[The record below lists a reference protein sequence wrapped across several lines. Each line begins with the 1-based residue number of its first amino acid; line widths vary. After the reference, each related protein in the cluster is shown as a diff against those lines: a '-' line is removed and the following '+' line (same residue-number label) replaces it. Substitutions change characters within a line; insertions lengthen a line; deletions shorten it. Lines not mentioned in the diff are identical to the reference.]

1 MNSSPDRPVVPP
13 LIVISFGILAVSTAS
28 IFIRYAQEMVPSLVI
43 AAWRLTIATLV
54 LAPFALTRNRRELS
68 GLQGREWLLALIA
81 GIFLALHFA
90 TWITSLEYTSVASSV
105 VLVTTTPLWVAL
117 FAPFT
122 IKEPITRLI
131 LLGMLL
137 ALVGGITIGLSDTCV
152 LIGGQLTCPSLTEF
166 IRGSAFFGDL
176 LAVAGAIMAAGYVI
190 IGRNLRGKM
199 SLVPYIFLV
208 YGMAAVVLIGI
219 MLLSGE
225 QAFGY
230 PVSAYVWLLLLALIP
245 QLLGHSS
252 FNWALRYLSAAYVSI
267 TLLGEPIGTTIL
279 AFFLLGET
287 PSALKIFGAILILL
301 GIYIASQSEIRRKR
315 LSAILEGVRET

>member
-1 MNSSPDRPVVPP
+1 MKTTLSRPIISP

-28 IFIRYAQEMVPSLVI
+28 IFVRYAQESVPSLVI
-43 AAWRLTIATLV
+43 AAWRLAIATLV
-54 LAPFALTRNRRELS
+54 LAPIAYTRHRRELAQ
-68 GLQGREWLLALIA
+68 LQGKAWLLALGA

-90 TWITSLEYTSVASSV
+90 TWITSLEYTTVASSV

-117 FAPFT
+117 LAPVT

-131 LLGMLL
+131 IFGMLI
-137 ALVGGITIGLSDTCV
+137 ALVGGIIIGLSDTCQISNSRLV
-152 LIGGQLTCPSLTEF
+152 CPPFVDF
-166 IRGSAFFGDL
+166 IRGSAFIGDL
-176 LAVAGAIMAAGYVI
+176 LAVAGAIMAAGYVL
-190 IGRNLRGKM
+190 IGRRLRGSM
-199 SLVPYIFLV
+199 SLVGYIFLV
-208 YGMAAVVLIGI
+208 YGMAAVVLVAI

-225 QAFGY
+225 PAFGY
-230 PVSAYVWLLLLALIP
+230 PSSAYLWLILLALIP

-279 AFFLLGET
+279 AYFLLDET

-301 GIYIASQSEIRRKR
+301 GIYIASQSEIRKSR
-315 LSAILEGVRET
+315 LVVDASQGQG